1 MWQIWLVWFFNFFLF
16 PTFLKYENRS
26 CWHWKLQK
34 LNQASG
40 KQMVS
45 KCSFTPSYPL
55 FFGMW
60 EGWVQGQKLHKTLI
74 ILRERRSGVFLH
86 WWCFLHQDLVRVGTF
101 VFILCWFF
109 STFSGSFIK
118 GVLWFRSHWTCEENN
133 AVPKGPLS
141 GKLTSIAYHRASFSF
156 VDSRRTKGNFVEGKT
171 TTFAKVSAIS
181 PHAG

>member
-74 ILRERRSGVFLH
+74 ILRERRSGVF
-86 WWCFLHQDLVRVGTF
+86 CTDG
-101 VFILCWFF
+101 VFCIRTSYVLELLFSFSAGFF